1 MLEVA
6 EITWDYNSA
15 SNQFNIWEPKMS
27 LTILNGSAYLGLRLS
42 LDSFPQ
48 LLQAHRDENPT
59 TPEIEQLGQELAQRN
74 FPEDMTTDFVRR
86 VCEWGDYPGIWGRV
100 LKNNLIETICQA
112 LRDALLSLAT
122 GPSPAKALTQVNALS
137 GLGSP
142 SFASKHLRFLRP
154 DICPVLDSILHD
166 LLPYSFDPDG
176 YSEFC
181 KDCRLLAKA
190 LAERRVANP
199 IARQHGVWFA
209 ADVEGALYMFARE
222 LKQGE

>member
-1 MLEVA
+1 
-6 EITWDYNSA
+6 
-15 SNQFNIWEPKMS
+15 MS
-27 LTILNGSAYLGLRLS
+27 LTIINGSAYLGLRLS
-42 LDSFPQ
+42 LCSFPK
-48 LLQAHRDENPT
+48 LLQAHRAENPT
-59 TPEIEQLGQELAQRN
+59 TQEIEQFGQELAQQN
-74 FPEDMTTDFVRR
+74 FPEQETTKFVKQ

-100 LKNNLIETICQA
+100 LKNNPIATICQA
-112 LRDALLSLAT
+112 LRDALASLAT
-122 GPSPAKALTQVNALS
+122 GPSTAKALTQVNALS

-166 LLPYSFDPDG
+166 VLPYSFDPDG

-181 KDCRLLAKA
+181 EDCRLLAGA
-190 LAERRVANP
+190 LAERHVGNP
-199 IARQHGVWFA
+199 IVRQNGVWFA